1 MKKIITLIVFTLITT
16 FMIAQNNYQDVVYLK
31 NGSII
36 RGVII
41 EQVPNASIK
50 IETSDRSIF
59 VYQMDEIEK
68 ITKEEK
74 AIVKKTVD
82 PAPAQEGEGLQSG
95 YRGITEFGYQFG
107 LGDYGMDRLKINII
121 NGGQISPYFFIGGG
135 TGIRYYFDN
144 DYFGDDYFDDAVL
157 IPVFVHARANILD
170 KKISPYF
177 ALSLGYTF
185 NASYDFEGVGLL
197 VSPSTGVTFNVSER
211 VALNVGV
218 SYEMQS
224 MEFYQYYDYGYGYGS
239 DNYRENSGA
248 LSIDFGLSF

>member
-1 MKKIITLIVFTLITT
+1 MKKIITLIVFSFITT
-16 FMIAQNNYQDVVYLK
+16 FMLAQNNYQDVVYLK

-41 EQVPNASIK
+41 EQVPNESIK

-74 AIVKKTVD
+74 AIAKTDD
-82 PAPAQEGEGLQSG
+82 PAPAREGEGLKSG
-95 YRGITEFGYQFG
+95 YRGIAEFGYQFG
-107 LGDYGMDRLKINII
+107 LGSYGTDHLKMNII

-135 TGIRYYFDN
+135 TGIRYYFD
-144 DYFGDDYFDDAVL
+144 DYFDDAVL
-157 IPVFVHARANILD
+157 VPVFVHARANILD

-211 VALNVGV
+211 VALNVGL

-224 MEFYQYYDYGYGYGS
+224 MEFYDYYDYNYGYGS
-239 DNYRENSGA
+239 NYRENSGA